1 MPSLDL
7 LLAAPSEP
15 SQLTNWGDYH
25 FGRALIAALRR
36 QGVEARMLFR
46 DTAVE
51 GGGRGGGW
59 SRGGGQRNLLVLR
72 GKFRPNADWLRS
84 SPYHLR
90 LLWVISWP
98 LDLTPEELSL
108 YDLILVASAQDQ
120 PRIARLSGRP
130 TITLP
135 QATAFSSVLPPPAD
149 DGHLLF
155 IGNTRG
161 VERPIV
167 QSFAHAACPLA
178 LIGQGWDQ
186 LGLRAEASSIANE
199 QLPGRYRK
207 ALAVLNDHHGAM
219 RDYGYLNNRLYD
231 ALACGVPVIT
241 DLAPG
246 CPDNLRPAVILHQ
259 PGRDDPADAISAAR
273 RLRRQPEL
281 LLQIARYVRRDH
293 SFTARTQAL
302 MLQLG
307 HTPAPGSHLG
317 TQGPIQTEPEGPA

>member
-1 MPSLDL
+1 MGALEALDL
-7 LLAAPSEP
+7 LIAAPSDP
-15 SQLTNWGDYH
+15 TRHAGWGDYH
-25 FGRALIAALRR
+25 YARALQQALRAQR
-36 QGVEARMLFR
+36 IGGRLLFR
-46 DTAVE
+46 DQLQ
-51 GGGRGGGW
+51 GLRIGPRHG
-59 SRGGGQRNLLVLR
+59 LLVLR
-72 GKFRPNADWLRS
+72 GKFRPSADWLRS
-84 SPYHLR
+84 SAYHVR

-98 LDLTPEELSL
+98 LDLTPEELRL

-130 TITLP
+130 TITMP

-167 QSFAHAACPLA
+167 QSFAHADCPLA

-186 LGLRAEASSIANE
+186 LGLRAQASSIANE

-241 DLAPG
+241 DLALG

-281 LLQIARYVRRDH
+281 LLQIAREVQRHH
-293 SFTARTQAL
+293 SFDARAVTLLKA
-302 MLQLG
+302 
-307 HTPAPGSHLG
+307 HAATRAK
-317 TQGPIQTEPEGPA
+317 